1 MLSFGRI
8 AKLLCS
14 PRILPFVPSRVEVK
28 LKSVASP
35 WPTGFLHVLSTHLSE
50 LMLSVTIKSTHR
62 ELATGSGVGQVHEVL
77 GVYVDHLGKIHGQ
90 HIPEA
95 SQGFLLKFE
104 TE

>member
-35 WPTGFLHVLSTHLSE
+35 WTTGFLHVLSTHLSE

>member
-1 MLSFGRI
+1 M
-8 AKLLCS
+8 
-14 PRILPFVPSRVEVK
+14 K

-35 WPTGFLHVLSTHLSE
+35 WPAGFLHMLRSHLSE

-62 ELATGSGVGQVHEVL
+62 ELATGSGVGQAHVVL
-77 GVYVDHLGKIHGQ
+77 GVYVDQLRKIHGQ

-95 SQGFLLKFE
+95 SQGFLLEFE